1 MKKLNYYITIFLLL
15 LMFGCTTKKEKKITE
30 EEINIIPKPVFTEL
44 HKGSFSFNGN
54 TKLVASTKNE
64 QKLLASFSQK
74 FKQVSGLKLAVVAS
88 APSSNF
94 LQFKIVDS
102 LPYEGYNLVINSNH
116 ITVSAK
122 TYSGFVY
129 GLETIKQLLPASIES
144 ASFVQK
150 EWVVPAIEIKDN
162 PRFKWRGL
170 MLDVSRHFFEVDYIK
185 KTLDRM
191 AMLKMNTFHWHLVD
205 DQGWRIEIKKYPKLT
220 SVGGYRVNQEDKRW
234 NARPNAPLGTKATYG
249 GFYTQEQIKEVVA
262 YAKERGITVVPEIE
276 MPAHVSSAIAAYP
289 EFSCLGEQ
297 IMVPSGGVWP
307 ITDIYCAGKEE
318 TFTFLEDVLTEVMEL
333 FPSKYIHI
341 GGDEA
346 TKTNW
351 KTCTHCTSRLQ
362 TEDLANVDELQSY
375 FIKRIERFIS
385 SKNRVLIGW
394 DEILEGGLAPG
405 ATVMSWRGVKG
416 GLEASAEG
424 HNVVMTPGTHCYFD
438 HYQGNQDQEPLAFG
452 GYTPLSKVYEFNPV
466 VDKMTPEQEK
476 HVLGG
481 QANLWAE
488 YIPTEQQSEYM
499 IFPRLAAMSEALWTP
514 TTHKNWANFSG
525 RVKELFKRYDV
536 MGVNYA
542 KSAYQVT
549 TDTKVD
555 IEKGELSIL
564 LKNEFPDSDIRY
576 SVDGSLLSQSSS
588 QYQNTIQ
595 LNKTATLKAA
605 MFKNN
610 KQVGPTLTKEFNYHN
625 AVGKYVVYNTKYH
638 KNYQGEQQLGLV
650 NVLRGSKNFHDGQ
663 WQGWL
668 GNNMDVVIDFDVET
682 AFSAVTVGTLENQS
696 SGIYFPLKIEVFTS
710 EHKKKFTKVAEVT
723 RPFKVSN
730 ASELKDFKINFKPT
744 KARYIK
750 VVVTNLKSPPNGGGA
765 WLFVDEIIVE

>member
-1 MKKLNYYITIFLLL
+1 MKKLNCHITIFLLL
-15 LMFGCTTKKEKKITE
+15 LTFSCTTKKEKNFTE

-44 HKGSFSFNGN
+44 YKGSFSFNAN

-64 QKLLASFSQK
+64 QKLLTSFSQN
-74 FKQVSGLKLAVVAS
+74 FKQVSGVKLDVVNN
-88 APSSNF
+88 APSTNF
-94 LQFKIVDS
+94 LQFKTIDS
-102 LPYEGYNLVINSNH
+102 LPHEGYNLSINSNH

-144 ASFVQK
+144 TTFVQK
-150 EWVVPAIEIKDN
+150 EWIVPVIEIKDT

-220 SVGGYRVNQEDKRW
+220 SVGGYRVDQEDKGW

-262 YAKERGITVVPEIE
+262 YAAERGITVVPEIE

-289 EFSCLGEQ
+289 EFSCLDEQ

-318 TFTFLEDVLTEVMEL
+318 TFIFLQDVLTEVMEL
-333 FPSKYIHI
+333 FPFKYIHV

-351 KTCTHCTSRLQ
+351 KTCTHCTTRLQ
-362 TEDLANVDELQSY
+362 TEGLVNVDQLQSY

-488 YIPTEQQSEYM
+488 HIPTEQQSEYM

-514 TTHKNWANFSG
+514 VENKNWNNFSG

-542 KSAYQVT
+542 KSAYQIT
-549 TDTKVD
+549 TDAKVD

-564 LKNEFPDSDIRY
+564 LKNEFPDADIRY
-576 SVDGSLLSQSSS
+576 SIDGSLLSQSSL
-588 QYQNTIQ
+588 QYQKPIQ

-605 MFKNN
+605 MFKNG
-610 KQVGPTLTKEFNYHN
+610 KQLGQTLTKEFNYHN
-625 AVGKYVVYNTKYH
+625 AVGKYIVYNTKYH

-682 AFSAVTVGTLENQS
+682 EFSAVTVGTLENQS
-696 SGIYFPLKIEVFTS
+696 SGIYFPVKIEVFTS
-710 EHKKKFTKVAEVT
+710 EHRKKFTKVAEVT
-723 RPFKVSN
+723 RAFKVSN

-750 VVVTNLKSPPNGGGA
+750 VVATNLKSPPNGGGA